1 MASQK
6 DGPRRTIEFRPAVKR
21 ATRVTLPA
29 TFSLA
34 AAGVLNAKL
43 HKRLHIH
50 RALITLQADPNAKAR
65 RRHKCS
71 IPSGL
76 GRCGVDE
83 SCALF
88 DVDRHHSGLL
98 RGWRLRG
105 GT

>member
-1 MASQK
+1 M
-6 DGPRRTIEFRPAVKR
+6 
-21 ATRVTLPA
+21 
-29 TFSLA
+29 TF
-34 AAGVLNAKL
+34 

-88 DVDRHHSGLL
+88 DVDRHHSALL

-105 GT
+105 GSSEHGRVRRWEGRSPDCGRGSRPRFVGL